1 MEPPTAE
8 DPSVPGFGSMSTL
21 SETLAELDAAGFRD
35 AFRAEPGVLRALAAG
50 RSFAPESL
58 VVEDV
63 RRFEGES
70 DPDDMAIVF
79 ALRSEAGDVRGT
91 FTAAYGAKLADPDSA
106 EAMARLRGVERRSRQ
121 GGRVGLSERP
131 PAPPPPKP
139 GTMETIS
146 EALTRLEAAGFR
158 DSFRAER
165 GGLWALAA
173 QRFFA
178 PESLVV
184 EEVHR
189 FEGESDPDD
198 MAVLFALRSDS
209 GDVRG
214 TFTTEYGAKLSD
226 PEAAE
231 AMRRLAR
238 GDSRSSA

>member
-1 MEPPTAE
+1 MAPPREPP
-8 DPSVPGFGSMSTL
+8 PKPGTMETL
-21 SETLAELDAAGFRD
+21 SEAIAALEAAGFRD
-35 AFRAEPGVLRALAAG
+35 AFRAEAGGLRALGAG
-50 RSFAPESL
+50 RSFPPESL

-70 DPDDMAIVF
+70 DPDDMAILF

-91 FTAAYGAKLADPDSA
+91 FTAEYGPKLADPATAD
-106 EAMARLRGVERRSRQ
+106 AMARLRAAAA
-121 GGRVGLSERP
+121 RP
-131 PAPPPPKP
+131 APKP

-146 EALTRLEAAGFR
+146 EALARLESAGFR

-184 EEVHR
+184 EEVRR

-198 MAVLFALRSDS
+198 MAVLFALRSDT

-214 TFTTEYGAKLSD
+214 TFTAEYGAKLAD

-231 AMRRLAR
+231 VMRRLAR
-238 GDSRSSA
+238 PS